1 VNDHGKPPAFV
12 FHPDRDARKLYQGR
26 RGLRI
31 AQPSLGQQVR
41 NLEQELG
48 TALLV
53 RHSRGVKPTEA
64 GAILFRYAS
73 KILEEVRQAVL
84 TISNQPKGTVTVG
97 MTPGISDLFAAK
109 LVESCNRD
117 CPAIRLNIEQDLSV
131 RLVRRISSDDKLA
144 FALVSGMECDASQ
157 RLVSIPLAIEQLYL
171 VGPRFSAA
179 LSDPVRFFHLKSLK
193 LIMLGI
199 GDQHRSRGLKHEL
212 EAEAKRQG
220 ISLDFSHEM
229 QSVTAVQ
236 DLIERDIGFG
246 ILPFG
251 AVRRRV
257 EEGSLRAFRIV
268 EPEVCREIRL
278 VRSPGRQ
285 LSVADRAVMK
295 SLLRLA
301 VEETRREGGSLHPIA
316 RQSGSRSTDLQSR
329 KRVAE
334 TSGHHAIGL

>member
-1 VNDHGKPPAFV
+1 MEN
-12 FHPDRDARKLYQGR
+12 RQLLYFTRIVTLGSFTKAAAE
-26 RGLRI
+26 LRI

-41 NLEQELG
+41 NLEEELG

-64 GAILFRYAS
+64 GAILFQHAS
-73 KILEEVRQAVL
+73 KILEDVRRAKEAVL
-84 TISNQPKGTVTVG
+84 TVSNQPKGTVTVG

-131 RLVRRISSDDKLA
+131 RLVRRISADDTLA

-157 RLVSIPLAIEQLYL
+157 SLISIPLAIEQLYL
-171 VGPRFSAA
+171 VGPRLSAA
-179 LSDPVRFFHLKSLK
+179 LSDPVRFFHLNSLK

-257 EEGSLRAFRIV
+257 EEGSLKAFRIV